1 MKLLLV
7 TQNFYPEIGSGANR
21 FKNLYRLLSKN
32 NNVNVLTTNPS
43 YPNEKMYLNQKY
55 WNDEVINSGD
65 DIYRIS
71 MKIDKQSKS
80 MFMRLLYYIE
90 LGYKVR
96 KFIKE
101 NQAHYDVLYVT
112 TPNIFIPWS
121 VLFLQRLK
129 PKKVLEVRDLWP
141 DSLIGIEKLRI
152 VRYIYPF
159 LKFLEKR
166 MYRKAHMIIINNEGF
181 REHVQNLAP
190 AKNIY
195 YFPNAF
201 RRDEIEFKDVSQ
213 EFKVIYTGNIG
224 FAQSF
229 EQLIQISERLEK
241 HKIKFNAVVYGVN
254 AQKFIDYVEDKH
266 FMYVS
271 VFHEKS
277 REECLE
283 MIREHNIQLA
293 ILKDTDTF
301 LKVLPGK
308 IIDGIGCGV
317 PVVTNLG
324 GYANDLINEYQVGYS
339 KERASTDEIIDAIL
353 QIKDDRALEEK
364 LRKNA
369 RALVE
374 KEFVWEN
381 NISEFEKLLNNLK

>member
-32 NNVNVLTTNPS
+32 NKVDVLTTQPS
-43 YPNEKMYLNQKY
+43 YPNEKMYKDLKY
-55 WNDEVINSGD
+55 WNDEVVNTSD

-96 KFIKE
+96 KFIKTNE
-101 NQAHYDVLYVT
+101 AHYDVLYVT
-112 TPNIFIPWS
+112 TPNIFIPWAAF
-121 VLFLQRLK
+121 FLQRLK

-141 DSLIGIEKLRI
+141 DSLIGIEKLNV
-152 VRYIYPF
+152 VRYIHPF

-166 MYRKAHMIIINNEGF
+166 MYQKAHMIIINNEGF
-181 REHVQNLAP
+181 REHIRNLAP
-190 AKNIY
+190 AKAIH

-201 RRDEIEFKDVSQ
+201 CREEIAFRDASQ

-254 AQKFIDYVEDKH
+254 AQKFIDYMKAKE
-266 FMYVS
+266 FMYVR
-271 VFHEKS
+271 VFHEKN

-293 ILKDTDTF
+293 ILKHTDTF

-317 PVVTNLG
+317 PVVANLG
-324 GYANDLINEYQVGYS
+324 GYASDLINKYQVGYS
-339 KERASTDEIIDAIL
+339 KESASTDEIIDAIL
-353 QIKDDRALEEK
+353 QIKDDSTLEEK

-374 KEFVWEN
+374 KEFVWEK
-381 NISEFEKLLNNLK
+381 NILELEKVLNY